1 MEVIESVSLTQIK
14 ALKEQRGK
22 VVNDMRNLNEL
33 AVKEDRGFT
42 AEEKAKWNDM
52 VEKEVTLQTR
62 INDMEKMIEIE
73 SRVAEVDYQVK
84 HTETSKDENEKRY
97 SETFRKFMVGGDQ
110 VLTNEERSI
119 LNEKR
124 DLSKG
129 SQGAYTVPVG
139 FLNKVETAIL
149 TYGGVYPIAGKLP
162 TDTGNNLTYPT
173 INDTANSGELIAEA
187 YTIGT
192 SVDPTF
198 SAVTLYAYKFSSKPV
213 LMSSEFLADNAID
226 AENRV
231 SELLGIRIGR
241 ILNTYFTTGTG
252 SSQPQGVVN
261 GATDSAIT
269 ALVSSITF
277 DNMVDLFHT
286 VDPAYRANGSW
297 MFNDATLKALRKIQD
312 SEYRPIW
319 QNGYVV
325 GEPATILGRPYVINT
340 AMANIG
346 ASAKSVLFGDFAKY
360 IVREVRGM
368 TLRRLVERYADTDQ
382 VAFIGFKRADGRYV
396 DAGTHP
402 VKYLDHAAS

>member
-1 MEVIESVSLTQIK
+1 M
-14 ALKEQRGK
+14 
-22 VVNDMRNLNEL
+22 
-33 AVKEDRGFT
+33 
-42 AEEKAKWNDM
+42 
-52 VEKEVTLQTR
+52 
-62 INDMEKMIEIE
+62 
-73 SRVAEVDYQVK
+73 
-84 HTETSKDENEKRY
+84 
-97 SETFRKFMVGGDQ
+97 
-110 VLTNEERSI
+110 
-119 LNEKR
+119 
-124 DLSKG
+124 
-129 SQGAYTVPVG
+129 
-139 FLNKVETAIL
+139 ETAIL
-149 TYGGVYPIAGKLP
+149 TYGGVYPIAGKMP
-162 TDTGNNLTYPT
+162 TDTGNNITMPT
-173 INDTANSGELIAEA
+173 INDTSNSGELLAEA
-187 YTIGT
+187 TSIGT

-198 SAVTLYAYKFSSKPV
+198 SSVTMYAYKFSSKVV

-226 AENRV
+226 AENRLA
-231 SELLGIRIGR
+231 ELLGIRIGR

-252 SSQPQGVVN
+252 SGQPQGVVN
-261 GATDSAIT
+261 GATDSTVT

-277 DNMVDLFHT
+277 DNLVDLFHS
-286 VDPAYRANGSW
+286 VDPAYRINGSW
-297 MFNDATLKALRKIQD
+297 MFNDSTLKALRKIQD

-325 GEPATILGRPYVINT
+325 GEPATILGKPYTINT